1 MAALPPK
8 RRREKHM
15 HCTCCGAP
23 VEAEAV
29 FCPGCGARLDGQS
42 AGEPVMA
49 PVAEPVEQPI
59 EQPVSTPEKAG
70 VRPPRKKPHIAL
82 RILMQLVSLML
93 CFVLLGTALAA
104 VMLLDLRALTSAGG
118 IEKVVSSIFTVSPAP
133 VRSPAAQSPVRVDP
147 CAARPSD
154 GVQLQLLSSRT
165 AAQNVIE
172 ILYGGG
178 KLELI
183 AGDPELVTVYPQPDG
198 SYYVAIE
205 DGPEFCLRPQHD
217 GSCVVETVDGLPLY
231 VTPEGLVLD
240 HLGEPAEWPFGDNVR
255 LTYDPSL
262 DSSSGQPDDTG
273 SAGSTNDVSGAL
285 SEYIFRYYDQLQ
297 SQFGDDLP
305 ITRQQLQA
313 MLAQPSVQ
321 SFLSEKASEYVLDIL
336 TGSENASISTDE
348 IMELLEQ
355 NRELLESEFDITI
368 TPEVKQQLRSELS
381 TLLEEQDLSSQLREN
396 ISKQLDSALSGSS
409 GSWSD
414 SSSQNSTLR
423 MIQTVLSYLLSTRML
438 VGIVAVCLV
447 LLALLCLANWYNIP
461 AGLTWA
467 SVPCIFGGLI
477 VTVPLLILRSQPRI
491 LLSALGVGGR
501 ALMNLLL
508 SFTDVML
515 PVHCGLLIVGLLLLI
530 ASIVWRILR
539 ANHHKAA

>member
-1 MAALPPK
+1 
-8 RRREKHM
+8 M

-23 VEAEAV
+23 VEAEDV

-42 AGEPVMA
+42 AGEPVTA
-49 PVAEPVEQPI
+49 PVEAPAEQPI
-59 EQPVSTPEKAG
+59 EQSVPAPEKAG
-70 VRPPRKKPHIAL
+70 VCPPRKKPHIAL
-82 RILMQLVSLML
+82 CILMQLISLVL

-104 VMLLDLRALTSAGG
+104 VMLLDLRALTSASG
-118 IEKVVSSIFTVSPAP
+118 IEKVISSVFTVSPAP
-133 VRSPAAQSPVRVDP
+133 VRSPAAQSPVRIAP

-165 AAQNVIE
+165 ATAPVQDVIE

-178 KLELI
+178 KLEFI
-183 AGDPELVTVYPQPDG
+183 AGDPELVTVYPRPDG
-198 SYYVAIE
+198 SYYVAIT
-205 DGPEFCLRPQHD
+205 DGPEFSLRPQHD
-217 GSCVVETVDGLPLY
+217 GSCVVERVDGLPLY
-231 VTPEGLVLD
+231 VTPDGLVLD
-240 HLGEPAEWPFGDNVR
+240 HLGEPTEWPFGDNVR
-255 LTYDPSL
+255 LTYDSSL
-262 DSSSGQPDDTG
+262 DSPSGQPDDTG
-273 SAGSTNDVSGAL
+273 STGGSNDVSGAL

-305 ITRQQLQA
+305 ITRQQLQSI
-313 MLAQPSVQ
+313 LAQPSVQ
-321 SFLSEKASEYVLDIL
+321 SFLSKKASEYVQDIL

-348 IMELLEQ
+348 IMEQLEQ
-355 NRELLESEFDITI
+355 NRELLESEFGITI
-368 TPEVKQQLRSELS
+368 TPEVKQQLRDELS

-396 ISKQLDSALSGSS
+396 INKQLDSALSGSS

-414 SSSQNSTLR
+414 DSSQNSTLR
-423 MIQTVLSYLLSTRML
+423 MIQTVFSYLLSTRML
-438 VGIVAVCLV
+438 VGITAVCLV

-477 VTVPLLILRSQPRI
+477 MTVPLLILRSQPRF
-491 LLSALGVGGR
+491 LLSAMGAEAR

-508 SFTDVML
+508 SFADVIL

-539 ANHHKAA
+539 ANHRKAA